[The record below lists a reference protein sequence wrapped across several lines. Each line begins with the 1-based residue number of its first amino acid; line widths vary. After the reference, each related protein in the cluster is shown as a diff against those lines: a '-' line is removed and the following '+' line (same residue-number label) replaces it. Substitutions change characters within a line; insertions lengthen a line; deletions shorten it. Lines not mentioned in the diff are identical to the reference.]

1 MRVEMNYRKDE
12 IEYVISS
19 EDVQRLRD
27 LTAML
32 AGYTATERVKEDV
45 EKWVKEMFVIVR
57 TITKDEA

>member
-32 AGYTATERVKEDV
+32 AGYTATESVKEDV